1 MPGHGGQ
8 RTAAQKTVKQAV
20 AFLPQRERA
29 PIPSVAPSGTS
40 SVRAVRGAHVGG
52 RWCNHEK
59 TDYWLTYAQQSAVQ
73 KNELKKG
80 DNLGGE
86 EGRVK

>member
-8 RTAAQKTVKQAV
+8 TTAAQKTEAGSGIPATK
-20 AFLPQRERA
+20 RERA
-29 PIPSVAPSGTS
+29 PIPSMAPSGTS

-52 RWCNHEK
+52 RWYNHEK
-59 TDYWLTYAQQSAVQ
+59 TDYWLNYAQRSAVQ
-73 KNELKKG
+73 KNELRKG